1 MLISKC
7 NFVYGLKVA
16 RCLQWHIK
24 GVLDTSVRVSHWCRD
39 NGGRLFK
46 ICWEGESLHQYMW
59 KTWEL
64 QRSDSL
70 EGFQWSFNWKLIK
83 AQWLT
88 SVSEIVLLIMTQ
100 SWSWGSQI
108 SDKKMKQILTAVF
121 EIWIFSRNHF
131 TEEASFLME
140 EVFIFRWR
148 CPKKGI
154 CLVKEGGGGG
164 FKKSN
169 GVPHSPPNSPLGET
183 QDICLGS
190 QTKSPN

>member
-1 MLISKC
+1 MLWLWILSLQNFGFALTEMSLRQLAFFYLPLTFPWLLLGQCQGGSLTNQMLISKC
-7 NFVYGLKVA
+7 NFIYGLKVA

-88 SVSEIVLLIMTQ
+88 SVSEIVLSIMTQ

-108 SDKKMKQILTAVF
+108 SDKKMKH
-121 EIWIFSRNHF
+121 RY
-131 TEEASFLME
+131 
-140 EVFIFRWR
+140 
-148 CPKKGI
+148 
-154 CLVKEGGGGG
+154 
-164 FKKSN
+164 
-169 GVPHSPPNSPLGET
+169 
-183 QDICLGS
+183 
-190 QTKSPN
+190 